1 MRALV
6 FAAMAAFGLATIPAS
21 GALEVAAVAQVEFYQ
36 EGNRLYQEGEF
47 EDALASYLRLVEAG
61 FESGEVYYNIGNAFF
76 KLGDLA
82 QSILYYERARRL
94 LPGDEDVQVNLEL
107 ARSLT
112 VDEIEPLPRFWL
124 FAVVAWWVDLLPRTV
139 LIAVVTASYL
149 VGTGVVLLLIL
160 KGGVTVAGWGRRIAL
175 ASGIVFL
182 LLGLNLAIRELEVGR
197 AQEAVVLQP
206 EVDVKSAPLDGETL
220 TVFTVHGVGPRR
232 IARASGI
239 VFLLLGLNLAIRELE
254 VGRAQEAVVLRVL
267 RQSPVAHLTVPE
279 ARGRRDLRPEP
290 RLSTARPSRSSPCTK
305 VPRFGS
311 IASPRNGR
319 RSCWRIGR
327 TTPGRKFRI
336 VVSSGP
342 RWGCWRRSRA
352 GVVRFSGS

>member
-61 FESGEVYYNIGNAFF
+61 FESGEVYYNIGNTYF

-82 QSILYYERARRL
+82 RSILYYERARRL
-94 LPGDEDVQVNLEL
+94 LPGDADVQANLVL

-124 FAVVAWWVDLLPRTV
+124 FSVVEWWVEFLPRTL
-139 LIAVVTASYL
+139 LIAVVAASYL

-160 KGGVTVAGWGRRIAL
+160 KRGAQGVAWGRPIAF
-175 ASGIVFL
+175 ACAAVFL
-182 LLGLNLAIRELEVGR
+182 LFGLNLTVREFELGR

-206 EVDVKSAPLDGETL
+206 QVDVMSAPLDDETL
-220 TVFTVHGVGPRR
+220 TVFTVHEGTKVR
-232 IARASGI
+232 IDRLSEEWA
-239 VFLLLGLNLAIRELE
+239 E
-254 VGRAQEAVVLRVL
+254 VVLEDGRVGWV
-267 RQSPVAHLTVPE
+267 PVGALET
-279 ARGRRDLRPEP
+279 
-290 RLSTARPSRSSPCTK
+290 
-305 VPRFGS
+305 
-311 IASPRNGR
+311 I
-319 RSCWRIGR
+319 
-327 TTPGRKFRI
+327 
-336 VVSSGP
+336 
-342 RWGCWRRSRA
+342 
-352 GVVRFSGS
+352 